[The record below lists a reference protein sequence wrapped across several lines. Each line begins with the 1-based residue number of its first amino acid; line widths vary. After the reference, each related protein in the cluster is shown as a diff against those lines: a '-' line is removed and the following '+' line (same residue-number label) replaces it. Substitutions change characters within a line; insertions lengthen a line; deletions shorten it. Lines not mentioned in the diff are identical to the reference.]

1 LRPGGGSIPVTRDG
15 KGDLQGVPAVIDKDL
30 TSAMLAAEMGAEC
43 FVMLT
48 GVDRLAIDFGKPT
61 PRFLG
66 RMTSVDAERYLAE
79 GQFPPGSMGP
89 KITAALRYLRCGAG
103 HVIIT
108 SLDKAYDALEG
119 RAGTRIVAP

>member
-1 LRPGGGSIPVTRDG
+1 MSNRYWTVWRWIILNRYGYLRPGGGSIPVTRDG

-30 TSAMLAAEMGAEC
+30 TSAMLAAEIGAEC

-48 GVDRLAIDFGKPT
+48 GVD
-61 PRFLG
+61 
-66 RMTSVDAERYLAE
+66 AERYPAE

-119 RAGTRIVAP
+119 RAGTGIVAP